1 MRTGVWKHLDGW
13 LLQATWSERA
23 IAALG
28 LLLLADSFLPWY
40 RLSWTVSVYGSGQ
53 QTRHV
58 NTASAWHSSS
68 GWSLAV
74 LLGVTAAVGYVACDA
89 YTARWPTLLARLR
102 WLFLLIAT
110 TGLLVAA
117 LSWLAIPSV
126 IAPGTYGF
134 IAAED
139 HLGGVEVGDIVRDRL
154 HDREMN
160 VAWGFYL
167 AVLITTALVL
177 LMLLDLVR
185 RTGRRAAPVPG

>member
-1 MRTGVWKHLDGW
+1 MGRVQKYLHGR
-13 LLQATWSERA
+13 LLRATWSERA

-58 NTASAWHSSS
+58 NTATAWHSSS

-89 YTARWPTLLARLR
+89 YTVRRPTLLARLR

-110 TGLLVAA
+110 TGLLVAT

-134 IAAED
+134 VAAED
-139 HLGGVEVGDIVRDRL
+139 HLVGSRSGTSCVT
-154 HDREMN
+154 
-160 VAWGFYL
+160 GS
-167 AVLITTALVL
+167 T
-177 LMLLDLVR
+177 
-185 RTGRRAAPVPG
+185 TGR